1 MNTVEQK
8 LRERHLDPTKYH
20 VSWDDEVA
28 TFLLFNLSGQI
39 VGYQNYR
46 WYAEKV
52 RNNDPRESKYFTYMN
67 RNMLCVWGME
77 SFNFRTDVLFLTEG
91 VFDAVRLHQL
101 GLPAVAVLSNNPKQL
116 RPWLRTLPRHVVA
129 VCDGD
134 KAGRALAKLGDEAV
148 IMPDGLD
155 LGDLSEE
162 NVRKTVDK
170 WV

>member
-52 RNNDPRESKYFTYMN
+52 RNNDPRESKYFTYMKKDA
-67 RNMLCVWGME
+67 LCVWGME
-77 SFNFRTDVLFLTEG
+77 SFNFRPDVLFLTEG
-91 VFDAVRLHQL
+91 IFDAVQLHNI

-116 RPWLRTLPRHVVA
+116 RPWLKTLARHVVA

-134 KAGRALAKLGDEAV
+134 KAGRSLAKLGDEAV
-148 IMPDGLD
+148 IMADDTD

-170 WV
+170 WI